1 MASITLSLRM
11 FLMYFALIG
20 LAAYWG
26 FSVVSSQVKP
36 TIRQTTEEAL
46 VEMSN
51 LLAEFALPLVLNT
64 EILDSDSNSYEQ
76 AFSQHVDNFLK
87 RQYNATIFGVKKEQA
102 SIRIYITDAS
112 GIVIYDSASLALGKD
127 YSQWNDVYLTLQ
139 GQYGARSSQS
149 ILGDES
155 SSVMHVAAPIQY
167 QGNIIGVLTLAKSNN
182 SLQPF
187 FALIDSKLKYWGG
200 LFLILSLLAGA
211 VLSYWLT
218 GSIRKLVRYAKQL
231 TKGQDIEPPKLG
243 EAELAALAAAM
254 KNMREQLSGK
264 EYVEEYLLTMTHE
277 MKSPLSAI
285 IGAAELI
292 DPSMSDKDLQHFTN
306 NILLESKRLDGFIQ
320 RMLEVARLENLS
332 ELEQVQPLNL
342 YSLISSVVA
351 QKQIEAGSK
360 EVSLIFEGD
369 ADIHI
374 VGNEFILQQVVDNLI
389 GNAIEFSPQQGS
401 IKILCQALDDNAII
415 QVSDE
420 GEGIPDYALERIFER
435 FYSLPRPLSGKRSS
449 GLGLTFS
456 KRAIELHDGSLVL
469 ENISPHGARAVVH
482 LPLNKK
488 AH

>member
-51 LLAEFALPLVLNT
+51 LLAEFALPLVLNA
-64 EILDSDSNSYEQ
+64 EVLDSDSYEQ

-112 GIVIYDSASLALGKD
+112 GIVIYDSASLALGQD

-149 ILGDES
+149 ISGDET
-155 SSVMHVAAPIQY
+155 SSVMHVAAPIQH
-167 QGNIIGVLTLAKSNN
+167 QGNIIGVLTLAKSNK

-231 TKGQDIEPPKLG
+231 SKGQNIEPPKLG

-292 DPSMSDKDLQHFTN
+292 DPSMSDKDLQHFSA

-360 EVSLIFEGD
+360 EVALILEGD
-369 ADIHI
+369 AGIHI
-374 VGNEFILQQVVDNLI
+374 AGNEFILQQVVDNLI
-389 GNAIEFSPQQGS
+389 GNAIEFSPQQSS
-401 IKILCQALDDNAII
+401 INILCQALDDKAII
-415 QVSDE
+415 QVVDE

-456 KRAIELHDGSLVL
+456 KRAIELHDGKLAL

-482 LPLNKK
+482 LPLKT
-488 AH
+488 